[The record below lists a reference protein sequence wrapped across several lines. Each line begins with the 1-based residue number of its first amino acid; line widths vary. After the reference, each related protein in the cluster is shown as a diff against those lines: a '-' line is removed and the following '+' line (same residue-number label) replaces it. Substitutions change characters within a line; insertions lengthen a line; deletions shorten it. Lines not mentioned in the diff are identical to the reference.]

1 MSSVSASSFF
11 LKEFFLHLELL
22 SVCGA
27 NSDSCWVWFQ
37 PVRGLPLSCLPHS
50 RCSVNSC
57 SVNEQ
62 QVLITAG
69 APGWAGVCTPCRGES
84 QQGGSGCLPA
94 PVAFFFSVPVPG
106 ECLWKGSPKPGL
118 AGKRRAGRGA
128 GAGRAFGMWLIHSE
142 GRQAATA
149 AAGRRLRLGSDIWR
163 LDSRRRD
170 GVLQADVS
178 FEGQSEQGSQGGR
191 GCQGPTLPHPGFWKR
206 GEAPSL
212 ALSHPFSHQS
222 P

>member
-1 MSSVSASSFF
+1 MLGLVPAS
-11 LKEFFLHLELL
+11 
-22 SVCGA
+22 
-27 NSDSCWVWFQ
+27 Q
-37 PVRGLPLSCLPHS
+37 GLASCLPHS

-69 APGWAGVCTPCRGES
+69 APGWGPHSLQGREPAGRVGVPPSPSGLLFLCSSSRRMSLERKPKARFGWEEAGREGSRGRAGLGRKSAALGCRGRGVCVRT
-84 QQGGSGCLPA
+84 
-94 PVAFFFSVPVPG
+94 
-106 ECLWKGSPKPGL
+106 
-118 AGKRRAGRGA
+118 
-128 GAGRAFGMWLIHSE
+128 FGMWLIHSG

-149 AAGRRLRLGSDIWR
+149 AAGCRHRLGSDIWR

-191 GCQGPTLPHPGFWKR
+191 GCQGPTLPHPGFWER
-206 GEAPSL
+206 GEAPSP
-212 ALSHPFSHQS
+212 ALSQSFSHQS